1 MLNLAVLGLEPSR
14 RSVCTRRV
22 LEVGVRLRAE
32 AWGWHYVRANSV
44 KCELGTLK
52 NWRFKTR
59 FFASFLFAF
68 CLDRG
73 HS

>member
-32 AWGWHYVRANSV
+32 AWGWHYVRANSL
-44 KCELGTLK
+44 KCELGHLRIGGLK
-52 NWRFKTR
+52 RVSLLR
-59 FFASFLFAF
+59 FFSRFEKK
-68 CLDRG
+68 
-73 HS
+73 